1 MPSLTQLARGATA
14 CGALAACELGTHYAA
29 STPGAQ
35 GLGLMVV
42 IAPLLAIAFAA
53 AARTRQRVWLLPL
66 WALGCGALW
75 LLRAPLGRHFEWGA
89 YFEHLGFNLAMAYVF
104 GRTLAAGRRPLC
116 SQFAAM
122 VHGTLTPAVAHY
134 TRQIT
139 VAWTVFFLMIAGVST
154 LLFAVS
160 SVVVWSTFAN
170 YMTLPLVA
178 VMFVGEHA
186 WRRVALPNMQRSS
199 LFAAARAY
207 RQTMQQTGW
216 HATLQ
221 PAALQPARQT
231 TRPAMRHTLHGQAER
246 AQ

>member
-1 MPSLTQLARGATA
+1 MPSLTRFARGAAA
-14 CGALAACELGTHYAA
+14 CGALVACELGTHYAA
-29 STPGAQ
+29 STPDAQ
-35 GLGLMVV
+35 GFGLIVV
-42 IAPLLAIAFAA
+42 VAPLLAIALAA
-53 AARTRQRVWLLPL
+53 ATRTKHRGWLLPL
-66 WALGCGALW
+66 WVLGCGMLW

-104 GRTLAAGRRPLC
+104 GRTLAAGRPPLC

-122 VHGTLTPAVAHY
+122 VHGTLTPAIAHY

-199 LFAAARAY
+199 MFAAARAC
-207 RQTMQQTGW
+207 RQTM
-216 HATLQ
+216 
-221 PAALQPARQT
+221 
-231 TRPAMRHTLHGQAER
+231 RHTVPHGMHGRAER